1 LIWKPL
7 FIRAFEI
14 FGLLLDGLK
23 ALIFRINGMV
33 LIDNRE
39 IGE

>member
-1 LIWKPL
+1 
-7 FIRAFEI
+7 
-14 FGLLLDGLK
+14 LLQDGPN